1 MMCTSNRFTH
11 QYLLPHTVSGW
22 AFGSVCL
29 LVCPSLTTCMY
40 CTCEIFL
47 LDTSSHSYVHC
58 YTPDKEVHQWS
69 NYSWLCLSVRLNGVC
84 TMLAHVLYNNLFIHV
99 LCYFILTV
107 DYMSVE
113 HYLIVWCREL
123 SIPLFCIMWDIVS
136 ENMYRSS
143 KWNDVGIDRY
153 MYIME
158 DTVWSVGDLL
168 YNTIFIMYSFYYHSL
183 CYCCHYSLL
192 LYSTLLFILVQRLDV
207 PRLLTFYCH
216 SLG

>member
-1 MMCTSNRFTH
+1 M
-11 QYLLPHTVSGW
+11 Y
-22 AFGSVCL
+22 SV
-29 LVCPSLTTCMY
+29 V
-40 CTCEIFL
+40 
-47 LDTSSHSYVHC
+47 
-58 YTPDKEVHQWS
+58 TPDKEVHQWS

-84 TMLAHVLYNNLFIHV
+84 AMLVHVLYNNLFIHV
-99 LCYFILTV
+99 LCCFILTV

-168 YNTIFIMYSFYYHSL
+168 YNTIFIMYSFITTHCVIVVIILYYYTGDSSS
-183 CYCCHYSLL
+183 Y
-192 LYSTLLFILVQRLDV
+192 
-207 PRLLTFYCH
+207 
-216 SLG
+216 